1 MSEIKNLLLDL
12 GGVVLNVDYHKMV
25 DVFKEYGVMDF
36 DKHFTQAK
44 QVEIIDKFE
53 EGKCSI
59 EEFRNGIRDLVKVDL
74 TDEQIDNAWFSM
86 ILDLPKERIEL
97 IGLLKLKYNVYLFS
111 NTNELHIELL
121 KKRYEE
127 EFGFDIFQM
136 LFTKAYFS
144 NEIKMRKPHPE
155 SFQWLL
161 NDAEIKAEETLFI
174 EDSPQHIEGAKKVGL
189 NTYWLTGGET
199 INDLYDKKII
209 Y

>member
-12 GGVVLNVDYHKMV
+12 GGVILNVDYYKMV
-25 DVFKEYGVMDF
+25 ETFKEYGVKDF
-36 DKHFTQAK
+36 DKHFTQAH
-44 QVEIIDKFE
+44 QVEIINKFE

-59 EEFRNGIRDLVKVDL
+59 EEFRSGVRDLIGMNL
-74 TDEQIDNAWFSM
+74 TNEQIDNAWFSM

-97 IGLLKLKYNVYLFS
+97 IGLLKLKYNIYLFS
-111 NTNELHIELL
+111 NTNELHIEML

-127 EFGFDIFQM
+127 EFGFDIFKY

-155 SFQWLL
+155 SFEWLL
-161 NDAEIKAEETLFI
+161 KDAGIKAEETLFI
-174 EDSPQHIEGAKKVGL
+174 EDTSQHIEGAKKVGL

-199 INDLYDKKII
+199 IIDLYDKKII
-209 Y
+209 

>member
-53 EGKCSI
+53 EGKCTI
-59 EEFRNGIRDLVKVDL
+59 EEFRNGIRDLVEVDL
-74 TDEQIDNAWFSM
+74 TDAQIDKAWFSM

-155 SFQWLL
+155 SFQWLI
-161 NDAEIKAEETLFI
+161 NDAGIKAEETLFI

-209 Y
+209 

>member
-25 DVFKEYGVMDF
+25 DIFKEYGVINF

-53 EGKCSI
+53 EGKCTI
-59 EEFRNGIRDLVKVDL
+59 EEFRNGIRDLVEVNLSDA
-74 TDEQIDNAWFSM
+74 QIDKAWFSM

-155 SFQWLL
+155 SFEWLL
-161 NDAEIKAEETLFI
+161 KDAGIKADETLFI

-199 INDLYDKKII
+199 INDLYDQKII
-209 Y
+209 

>member
-53 EGKCSI
+53 EGKCTI
-59 EEFRNGIRDLVKVDL
+59 EEFRNGIRDLINVDL
-74 TDEQIDNAWFSM
+74 TDKQIDNAWFSM

-161 NDAEIKAEETLFI
+161 NDAEIEAEETLFI

-209 Y
+209 

>member
-53 EGKCSI
+53 EGKCTI
-59 EEFRNGIRDLVKVDL
+59 EEFRNGIRDLINVDL
-74 TDEQIDNAWFSM
+74 TDKQIDNAWFSM

-199 INDLYDKKII
+199 INDLYDKKKI
-209 Y
+209 

>member
-25 DVFKEYGVMDF
+25 DIFKEYGVINF

-53 EGKCSI
+53 EGKCTI
-59 EEFRNGIRDLVKVDL
+59 EEFRNGIRDLVKVNL
-74 TDEQIDNAWFSM
+74 SDEQIDNAWFSM

-155 SFQWLL
+155 SFEWLL
-161 NDAEIKAEETLFI
+161 KDAGIKADETLFI

-209 Y
+209 

>member
-12 GGVVLNVDYHKMV
+12 GGVALNVDYHKMV

-53 EGKCSI
+53 EGKCSV
-59 EEFRNGIRDLVKVDL
+59 EEFRNGIRDLVNVNL

-155 SFQWLL
+155 SFQWLI
-161 NDAEIKAEETLFI
+161 NDAGIKAEETLFI

-209 Y
+209 

>member
-44 QVEIIDKFE
+44 QVEIVDKFE

-209 Y
+209 

>member
-44 QVEIIDKFE
+44 QVEIVDKFE

-74 TDEQIDNAWFSM
+74 TDAQIDKAWFSM

-127 EFGFDIFQM
+127 EFGFEIFQM

-209 Y
+209 

>member
-25 DVFKEYGVMDF
+25 DIFKEYGVINF
-36 DKHFTQAK
+36 DKHFTQAN

-53 EGKCSI
+53 EGKCTI
-59 EEFRNGIRDLVKVDL
+59 EEFRNGIRDLVEVDL
-74 TDEQIDNAWFSM
+74 TDAQIDKAWFSM

-155 SFQWLL
+155 SFEWLL
-161 NDAEIKAEETLFI
+161 KDAGIKADETLFI

-209 Y
+209 

>member
-53 EGKCSI
+53 EGKCTI
-59 EEFRNGIRDLVKVDL
+59 EEFRNGIRDLINVDL
-74 TDEQIDNAWFSM
+74 TDKQIDNAWFSM

-209 Y
+209 

>member
-53 EGKCSI
+53 EGKCTI
-59 EEFRNGIRDLVKVDL
+59 EEFRNGIRDLVNVNL

-209 Y
+209 

>member
-25 DVFKEYGVMDF
+25 DIFKEYGVINF

-53 EGKCSI
+53 EGKCTI
-59 EEFRNGIRDLVKVDL
+59 EEFRNGIRDLVEVDL
-74 TDEQIDNAWFSM
+74 TDAQIDKAWFSM

-209 Y
+209 

>member
-155 SFQWLL
+155 SFQWLI
-161 NDAEIKAEETLFI
+161 NDAGIKAEETLFI

-209 Y
+209 

>member
-25 DVFKEYGVMDF
+25 DVFKEYGIMDF

-74 TDEQIDNAWFSM
+74 TDAQIDKAWFSM

-209 Y
+209 

>member
-53 EGKCSI
+53 EGKCTI
-59 EEFRNGIRDLVKVDL
+59 EEFRNGIRDLVEVDL
-74 TDEQIDNAWFSM
+74 TDAQIDNAWFSM

-155 SFQWLL
+155 SFQWLI
-161 NDAEIKAEETLFI
+161 NDAGIKAEETLFI

-209 Y
+209 

>member
-25 DVFKEYGVMDF
+25 DVFKEYGIMDF
-36 DKHFTQAK
+36 DKHFTQAN

-74 TDEQIDNAWFSM
+74 TDAQIDKAWFSM

-209 Y
+209 

>member
-12 GGVVLNVDYHKMV
+12 GGVVLNVDYYKMV
-25 DVFKEYGVMDF
+25 ETFKKYGVKDF
-36 DKHFTQAK
+36 DKYFTQAH

-59 EEFRNGIRDLVKVDL
+59 EEFRQGIRDLIGMDL
-74 TDEQIDNAWFSM
+74 TDEQIDRAWFSM

-97 IGLLKLKYNVYLFS
+97 IGLLKLKYNIYLFS
-111 NTNELHIELL
+111 NTNELHIEML
-121 KKRYEE
+121 KKRYQE
-127 EFGFDIFQM
+127 EFGFDIFQF

-155 SFQWLL
+155 SFEWLL
-161 NDAEIKAEETLFI
+161 KDAGIKAEETLFI
-174 EDSPQHIEGAKKVGL
+174 EDTPQHIEGAKKVGL

-199 INDLYDKKII
+199 IIDLYDKKII
-209 Y
+209 